1 MSENVKNDRH
11 NLKPKTLRDLQV
23 SLYDWQNY
31 NFGEQDKERT
41 LVGICEEAGEL
52 CHAHLKGAQGIRGTQ
67 SEFEEQMR
75 DAVGDIM
82 IYTLNYMSGNGQKVP
97 AFVRND
103 TIEPTDNDV
112 QIRRAVLM
120 VFRLVGRVAEDP
132 TMTRIRHLISGL
144 LGLCALKGWD
154 LEEITRDTWSTIGQR
169 DWKRYPHTGLPQAVS
184 PETPQ

>member
-75 DAVGDIM
+75 DA
-82 IYTLNYMSGNGQKVP
+82 
-97 AFVRND
+97 
-103 TIEPTDNDV
+103 IEPTDNDV